1 MITELKGLFGGM
13 TTEGQD
19 IGNLTIGPLS
29 QPLDGCRMAE
39 FVGAPRCD
47 DFGMEAAT

>member
-1 MITELKGLFGGM
+1 M
-13 TTEGQD
+13 TTDGLH
-19 IGNLTIGPLS
+19 IGDLIIGPLS
-29 QPLDGCRMAE
+29 QPLDDCRMAE